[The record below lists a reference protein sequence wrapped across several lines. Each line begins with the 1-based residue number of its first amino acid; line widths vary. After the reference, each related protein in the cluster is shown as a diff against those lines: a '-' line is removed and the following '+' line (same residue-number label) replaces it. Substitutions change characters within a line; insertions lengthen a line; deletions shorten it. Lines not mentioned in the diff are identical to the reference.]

1 MHVQHSSLL
10 PPPLFLHKIISLPS
24 SPLPSPP
31 PSPVFPPPLP
41 PLLLPPQKTHTLYSR
56 LMRSTY
62 MSRCSSP
69 MPLITVSPVSVGTHG
84 GGGNRQQQQQ
94 QGSDTSMA
102 SCVQSNVPPPW
113 MPLHLHTA
121 PPAPSFTCTGC
132 AGVDRWQTPPQSTAP
147 PTPTCRLTPRV
158 APPPPTPPH
167 PHTPTCVIFHVEGGV
182 LLLEALQR
190 LLEVGQLVC
199 ALGGQRHRHDRV
211 RHLGWDRGRGG
222 DMLAPRCG
230 GLSVGDC
237 WLTHADTCTAD

>member
-84 GGGNRQQQQQ
+84 GGGATGSSSSSRAATRQWHRAFNQ
-94 QGSDTSMA
+94 TSLHPGCPSTFTQPRPHPA
-102 SCVQSNVPPPW
+102 SPALGVRVWTGGRRPLSPQP
-113 MPLHLHTA
+113 PLHPHAGSPLASH
-121 PPAPSFTCTGC
+121 PP
-132 AGVDRWQTPPQSTAP
+132 
-147 PTPTCRLTPRV
+147 
-158 APPPPTPPH
+158 PPH
-167 PHTPTCVIFHVEGGV
+167 PHTHTHPPASFFTWKVGSSFWKRCSAFWKLASWSVLLGVSATDMTGSGTWGGTGGEGGTCWRLGVEGCLWVIAG
-182 LLLEALQR
+182 
-190 LLEVGQLVC
+190 
-199 ALGGQRHRHDRV
+199 
-211 RHLGWDRGRGG
+211 
-222 DMLAPRCG
+222 
-230 GLSVGDC
+230 
-237 WLTHADTCTAD
+237 